1 MFMVRHY
8 TKGQGKSKY
17 RWGGVGL
24 NKKKPGQRPGFQ
36 DEPVKV
42 IQRD

>member
-8 TKGQGKSKY
+8 TKGQGKSKDGGAG
-17 RWGGVGL
+17 RW